1 MEAEQM
7 GGITTALFQ
16 ALISVDK
23 AIATELLTAEY
34 SKNGFKETGEVITQV
49 LEEIGNGWEQ
59 GSVSLAQ
66 VYMSGIIVEEVVK
79 KIFPQNEEVVNT
91 LPVLGTA
98 VFLDCHG
105 LGMKIVKSLVKS
117 KGYPVIDMGLGA
129 DVDLIVETIL
139 EKNIQILLLSVLML
153 PSALAIKGLKEK
165 LGSKSPGVK
174 LVVGGA
180 PFRLDETLG
189 TQVGAH
195 AYCRNAGEIFGV
207 LNRLQ
212 KEGL

>member
-1 MEAEQM
+1 MA
-7 GGITTALFQ
+7 GITAALFQ

-23 AIATELLTAEY
+23 ETVTELLTVEY
-34 SKNGFKETGEVITQV
+34 SKTGFLGTGEVLTQA
-49 LEEIGNGWEQ
+49 LEDIGNGWDQ

-66 VYMSGIIVEEVVK
+66 VYMSGIIAEEIVK
-79 KIFPQNEEVVNT
+79 KIFPQNEAVVNT

-98 VFLDCHG
+98 VFLDYHG
-105 LGMKIVKSLVKS
+105 LGMTIVKSLVKS

-129 DVDLIVETIL
+129 DMDLIVETIL

-153 PSALAIKGLKEK
+153 PSALAIKELKEELDK
-165 LGSKSPGVK
+165 KSPGVK

-189 TQVGAH
+189 TKVGAQ
-195 AYCRNAGEIFGV
+195 AYCKNAGEIFGV